1 MEPCC
6 DQCKGQEFDSRYVE
20 AGKAVLVYCT
30 GCGHIVGV
38 MPYYRDMAE
47 TIVAFLTR
55 GAKDQAGRPVVHVTQ
70 SDRVF
75 G

>member
-1 MEPCC
+1 MEPRC
-6 DQCKGQEFDSRYVE
+6 DKCQCEEFNSRYVE
-20 AGKAVLVYCT
+20 AGKTVLVFCT

-47 TIVAFLTR
+47 TIVAFMTR
-55 GAKDQAGRPVVHVTQ
+55 GAKDQAGRPVMHVAQTE
-70 SDRVF
+70 RVF